1 MKPTLQHLFIAQHL
15 QEKYGHRESWPFSSS
30 AKIEE
35 ELCGAGLSLTAG
47 DYLVVGS
54 DRSGAR
60 CGKVRSL
67 EDLTTFPSDSLIIPY
82 HELER
87 AFYEQYAEYVEL

>member
-15 QEKYGHRESWPFSSS
+15 QDKYGHHESWPFSS
-30 AKIEE
+30 AAEIEA
-35 ELCGAGLSLTAG
+35 ELCGARLVLAGG

-54 DRSGAR
+54 DHNGVR
-60 CGKVRSL
+60 CDKARSL

-87 AFYEQYAEYVEL
+87 AFYDQYAEYVEL

>member
-1 MKPTLQHLFIAQHL
+1 MKSTLQQRLIAQHI
-15 QEKYGHRESWPFSSS
+15 QDKYGHRESWPFSS
-30 AKIEE
+30 AAEIEE
-35 ELCGAGLSLTAG
+35 ELFAARLVLAGG

-54 DRSGAR
+54 DHNGVR

>member
-1 MKPTLQHLFIAQHL
+1 MTSTFQQRFIAHHIQH
-15 QEKYGHRESWPFSSS
+15 KYGHREMWPFSSS
-30 AKIEE
+30 AEIEE
-35 ELCGAGLSLTAG
+35 ELCGGDLFFTGG

-54 DRSGAR
+54 DHNGVR
-60 CGKVRSL
+60 CDKARSL

-87 AFYEQYAEYVEL
+87 AFYDQYAEYVEL